1 MRTAKAQN
9 EPRRDVLLQLA
20 RIPGVYVP
28 CFYDVTYLE
37 DGTVA
42 ATTPNVPGIPR
53 IILKRMLPQLPP
65 PPTRF
70 IVPNIDVVHNRVSV
84 EVMRGCTR
92 GCRFCQAGMITRP
105 VRERSVDEIVR
116 AAEEA
121 VDATGAEELALL
133 SLSSSDYSDILE
145 LVNKIGEKFT
155 GRHLTV
161 SLPSLRIE
169 SVSVDLME
177 KLKGPAFGWVHTG
190 ARGGHRADAAH
201 H

>member
-1 MRTAKAQN
+1 MAARRHGCAAPSLAK
-9 EPRRDVLLQLA
+9 
-20 RIPGVYVP
+20 IPGVYVP
-28 CFYDVTYLE
+28 RFYDVTYLD

-42 ATTPNVPGIPR
+42 ATTPNVPGSPKVV
-53 IILKRMLPQLPP
+53 LKRMLAQLPP

-105 VRERSVDEIVR
+105 VRERSVDEIVQ

-133 SLSSSDYSDILE
+133 SLSSSDYTDILE
-145 LVNKIGEKFT
+145 LVT
-155 GRHLTV
+155 GSARN
-161 SLPSLRIE
+161 LPGSI
-169 SVSVDLME
+169 
-177 KLKGPAFGWVHTG
+177 
-190 ARGGHRADAAH
+190 
-201 H
+201 